1 MQNFKEQQR
10 TKITIT
16 ATKIESLS
24 LGQLYKPW
32 SLHSSNLFSKDF
44 SLGLIATSS
53 RVPRLV

>member
-24 LGQLYKPW
+24 LGQLYKP
-32 SLHSSNLFSKDF
+32 
-44 SLGLIATSS
+44 
-53 RVPRLV
+53 

>member
-24 LGQLYKPW
+24 LGQLYKPN
-32 SLHSSNLFSKDF
+32 SSNLFSKDF

>member
-10 TKITIT
+10 TKITT

-24 LGQLYKPW
+24 LGQLYKPN
-32 SLHSSNLFSKDF
+32 SSNLFSKDF